1 MKKLVVINSSPRPD
15 EISNTYMALS
25 AEINYFRDRY
35 EDLIVE
41 YIKLP
46 KNMQG
51 CIHCDECNIDCN
63 TKDEFQN
70 IVEKLE
76 DADFVILGSPVYLDM
91 PTLQM
96 VAFLTRLNCKAE
108 STGRE
113 FFRNKKVY
121 LVATGLCSGTKSCIH
136 VMMGA
141 CEMLGFTIPG
151 RSTREYISRWSD
163 RKLRGGMT
171 RNDVIF
177 LDSDIQES

>member
-1 MKKLVVINSSPRPD
+1 MKKLVAINGSPRPD
-15 EISNTYMALS
+15 EISNTYMALI
-25 AEINYFRDRY
+25 AEINYFRNKY
-35 EDLIVE
+35 ENLIVE

-46 KNMQG
+46 QNMQG
-51 CIHCDECNIDCN
+51 CIHCDECNIECN

-70 IVEKLE
+70 IAEKLE

-91 PTLQM
+91 PTSQM

-113 FFRNKKVY
+113 FFRNKEVY

-151 RSTREYISRWSD
+151 RSTREYIVKWTD
-163 RKLRGGMT
+163 KKLRGGMG
-171 RNDVIF
+171 REDFIF
-177 LDSDIQES
+177 LDSDT